1 MTPTETRF
9 PGDNTALTNSE
20 GGAVSNNRSPGI
32 DLVSAALVEAQGQ
45 VKAAEFDATNPF
57 FKSKYATLG
66 AIIEASREALH
77 KSGLAILQKPRIVG
91 NLVSVETT
99 IVHKSGQFLDGG
111 CMSLDLEP
119 NDRNSHAQLA
129 GSLITYLKRYAW
141 ASVLGIYADVDDD
154 GNNAPKGA
162 VKPPAAKPPA
172 ATPAAAPVATSAT
185 RSWAIQKLKADVPG
199 APRTCLHD
207 YMVALK
213 WIGMADTVEMWPLDK
228 VPTNGAELQKLLLRL
243 GEFEAEQRAKE
254 P

>member
-20 GGAVSNNRSPGI
+20 GGAVTNNMSPGI

-77 KSGLAILQKPRIVG
+77 KSGLAILQRPRIVG

-154 GNNAPKGA
+154 GNNAPKGTT
-162 VKPPAAKPPA
+162 KPQVSKPA
-172 ATPAAAPVATSAT
+172 AAAPVATAAT
-185 RSWAIQKLKADVPG
+185 RTWALQKIKADVPG

-228 VPTNGAELQKLLLRL
+228 VPTNGAEVQKLLLRL
-243 GEFEAEQRAKE
+243 GEFESEQRAKE